1 MAILARGP
9 CSIVMHTSMPDNIIS
24 NILKCILS
32 TKERLVTCV
41 HGKAAC
47 KGLKKEILLKLY
59 LKEEQDWPG
68 KQDQRKE
75 IQASTM

>member
-9 CSIVMHTSMPDNIIS
+9 CSIVMYTSMPDNIIS
-24 NILKCILS
+24 NILKCTIS
-32 TKERLVTCV
+32 TKERLVTCAL
-41 HGKAAC
+41 GKAAC

-68 KQDQRKE
+68 RQDQRKE
-75 IQASTM
+75 SQAATT

>member
-9 CSIVMHTSMPDNIIS
+9 CSIVMYTSMPDNIIS
-24 NILKCILS
+24 NILKCTIS
-32 TKERLVTCV
+32 TKERLVACA

-68 KQDQRKE
+68 RQDQRKE
-75 IQASTM
+75 IQAATT